1 MSARIGFGI
10 ATFPFSGPRSF
21 WRWVE
26 MLEDG
31 GVDSLWQTDRL
42 ISSEPILEPMAT
54 MAALAG
60 GTDRLKFGMNVVVLP
75 FRDPL
80 VIAKQCATIDV
91 LSNGRLLPAFG
102 VGRDVA
108 PEWRASGKDPARRGA
123 KADEALEILT
133 RLWGEEHVT
142 FQGEHY
148 QFEDATISPRPIQ
161 QPLPIWIGGSS
172 KAAIRRTARLGSGWL
187 SGVQSPKQVAPV
199 VAAIREASAEA
210 GRPIDDDHYGAGF
223 AYRFGDWDDPI
234 VQRTAAGLSR
244 VADAGDP
251 RDYIAVGDA
260 AAILRRID
268 QYKAAGISKFVLRP
282 LTENEDEVFDQ
293 TQRLIETVLPVV
305 HG

>member
-1 MSARIGFGI
+1 MSVRIGFGF
-10 ATFPFSGPRSF
+10 ANFPFSGPRNF

-26 MLEDG
+26 MLEEG

-42 ISSEPILEPMAT
+42 ISSQPILEPMAT

-60 GTDRLKFGMNVVVLP
+60 GTDRLKFGMNVVVIP

-102 VGRDVA
+102 VGREVA

-123 KADEALEILT
+123 KAVEAREILT
-133 RLWGEEHVT
+133 RLWNEGHVT
-142 FQGEHY
+142 FEGEHY

-187 SGVQSPKQVAPV
+187 SGVQSPTQVAPV

-210 GRPIDDDHYGAGF
+210 GRPIDDDHYGA
-223 AYRFGDWDDPI
+223 DDNHYG
-234 VQRTAAGLSR
+234 AHDNHHLAS
-244 VADAGDP
+244 
-251 RDYIAVGDA
+251 
-260 AAILRRID
+260 
-268 QYKAAGISKFVLRP
+268 
-282 LTENEDEVFDQ
+282 
-293 TQRLIETVLPVV
+293 
-305 HG
+305 

>member
-42 ISSEPILEPMAT
+42 ISSQPILEPMAT

-108 PEWRASGKDPARRGA
+108 PEWRASGKDPARR
-123 KADEALEILT
+123 KHSDQT
-133 RLWGEEHVT
+133 REYGFV
-142 FQGEHY
+142 GP
-148 QFEDATISPRPIQ
+148 DPIQ
-161 QPLPIWIGGSS
+161 GRVGID
-172 KAAIRRTARLGSGWL
+172 K
-187 SGVQSPKQVAPV
+187 
-199 VAAIREASAEA
+199 A
-210 GRPIDDDHYGAGF
+210 GRVRGSETSDVPLH
-223 AYRFGDWDDPI
+223 
-234 VQRTAAGLSR
+234 
-244 VADAGDP
+244 P
-251 RDYIAVGDA
+251 RNG
-260 AAILRRID
+260 
-268 QYKAAGISKFVLRP
+268 
-282 LTENEDEVFDQ
+282 
-293 TQRLIETVLPVV
+293 
-305 HG
+305 